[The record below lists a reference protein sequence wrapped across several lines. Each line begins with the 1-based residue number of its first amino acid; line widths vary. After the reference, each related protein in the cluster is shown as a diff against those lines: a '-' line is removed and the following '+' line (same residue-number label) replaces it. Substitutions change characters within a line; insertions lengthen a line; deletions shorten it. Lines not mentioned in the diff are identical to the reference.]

1 MLLPPLLTAVV
12 VLVLCHSDTHFSFKI
27 DVTSIIRDHWNFITA
42 HPNTWG
48 HTISNYVNSGYIIK
62 KLQVLSST

>member
-1 MLLPPLLTAVV
+1 MPNAAAAAADGCW
-12 VLVLCHSDTHFSFKI
+12 CHAILIHIFSFKI
-27 DVTSIIRDHWNFITA
+27 DITSIIRDQWNFITA